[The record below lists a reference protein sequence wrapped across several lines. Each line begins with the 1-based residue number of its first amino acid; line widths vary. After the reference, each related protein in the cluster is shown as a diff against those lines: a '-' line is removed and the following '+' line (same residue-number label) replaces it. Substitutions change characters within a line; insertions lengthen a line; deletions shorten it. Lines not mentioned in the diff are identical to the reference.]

1 MFITDLSIRRPTV
14 SWVMSLI
21 LIIFGLFVFWKLPV
35 RELPNGIQPPVVQ
48 VQVDYKSAAA
58 SIVDQEVTQVLEDV
72 IGGAEGIKNIDSK
85 SENGRSTINVE
96 FDTSIDLDNAAN
108 DIRERVARVVDN
120 LPSESDPPQ
129 ILKRAAGFTTTMWLS
144 LSSSTWS
151 DLELG
156 DYAERFLVDQFS
168 SVKNV
173 GRIRV
178 GGLRELSIR
187 VWVDPI
193 KLAANDL
200 TIKEVESAMRGE
212 NISLPAGTLEADNID
227 LTLNLDKS
235 YNDIN
240 SIKQLPIKKKNNKV
254 ILLSD
259 VANVEFGPVSEKTL
273 FKAQTKDQINLKTV
287 GIGIYARSGASTVEL
302 SNEIK
307 KKIIEVKKSLPE
319 ELDLRVSFNRAN
331 YVEAAIEEVYKT
343 LFIAFILVVLIIYL
357 FLGNLKAVIVP
368 AIALPVS
375 LIASFLG
382 LYIFGLSINIFVLLS
397 FILAIGIITDDSVIM
412 TDAIYRRI
420 ENGENS
426 LVAAYKGSKQISFA
440 IIATT
445 LILVAVFLPLI
456 FIKGISGTLF
466 RETAIALSFSI
477 VVSSFVALTLSPMLA
492 SKFLNKKTSKKF
504 IIRKFENIFSNF
516 ANFYKETLG
525 TVIYKTRT
533 VGIFII
539 FIIIASILLFNFS
552 KKELLPMEDRGA
564 YLIIGATDEGSS
576 FEYTQEQAQK
586 VEARLLPLLQAEDSP
601 YSRFI
606 MRVPGFGSS
615 ANSYNSFIIIA
626 LLDDWKNRKK
636 GQQIVLREAIGKI
649 VTLPQALAFP
659 ISPQSIR
666 VSSYNK
672 PVQMVI
678 YGSTYEELEEI
689 QKKIIRKLRSNKN
702 LSRIDSD
709 YNRNKPEVKLIINK
723 NKAKD
728 LGVST
733 KAIGETLETLYGGKK
748 ITTFNKLGKEYPI
761 IVQQYLSDRRNKEGV
776 SKIFVRSE
784 TNSKLI
790 SLANLVSFK
799 EEGSAKQLA
808 RYNRQRAVTIS
819 ANINEGYTL
828 TEAIKFFEEVM
839 SSEAPKNQITWK
851 GKSEEIKETSNELF
865 IIFALALLTA
875 YLVMAA
881 TFNSFIHPFIIV
893 LTVPLAIFGGLVF
906 ILFLNSSVNI
916 FSQIAL
922 IILIGIS
929 TKNSILI
936 VDFANQIRT
945 TGKNIDTAVKE
956 ACAVRFRPIIM
967 TSLSTMIAMMPLVIG
982 NIGPGAGEGS
992 RLAVGSTILGGMI
1005 ISTFFTLYVTPSM
1018 YLALAKNT
1026 KRIDVIDIELKK
1038 NYLKNNIFIF
1048 I

>member
-1 MFITDLSIRRPTV
+1 MFITELSIRRPTI

-21 LIIFGLFVFWKLPV
+21 LIVFGLFVFWKLPV

-48 VQVDYKSAAA
+48 IQVDYKSAAA
-58 SIVDQEVTQVLEDV
+58 SIVDQEVTQVVEDV

-85 SENGRSTINVE
+85 SENGRSTINIE

-108 DIRERVARVVDN
+108 DIRERVARVIDN

-156 DYAERFLVDQFS
+156 DYAERYLVDQFS

-187 VWVDPI
+187 VWIDPI
-193 KLAANDL
+193 RLAANDL
-200 TIKEVESAMRGE
+200 TIKEVETAMRGE

-235 YNDIN
+235 YTDID
-240 SIKQLPIKKKNNKV
+240 SIKQLPIKKTGNKV

-259 VANVEFGPVSEKTL
+259 VAEIEFGPVSEKTL

-302 SNEIK
+302 SKDIE
-307 KKIIEVKKSLPE
+307 KKIIQVKKSLPE

-343 LFIAFILVVLIIYL
+343 LLIAFVLVVLIIYL

-382 LYIFGLSINIFVLLS
+382 LYLFGLSINIFVLLS

-420 ENGENS
+420 ENGETP

-440 IIATT
+440 IVATT
-445 LILVAVFLPLI
+445 LILIAVFLPLI
-456 FIKGISGTLF
+456 FIEGISGTLF

-492 SKFLNKKTSKKF
+492 SKFLNKKSSKKLF
-504 IIRKFENIFSNF
+504 IQKFEKFFLSF
-516 ANFYKETLG
+516 ANFYKETLDVIVNKTK
-525 TVIYKTRT
+525 TVSF
-533 VGIFII
+533 FIVLI
-539 FIIIASILLFNFS
+539 VIASVLLFNFS

-564 YLIIGATDEGSS
+564 YLIIGFTDEGTS

-606 MRVPGFGSS
+606 MRVPGFGNS

-636 GQQIVLREAIGKI
+636 GQEVVLREAIGKI
-649 VTLPQALAFP
+649 VTLPQAVAFP

-666 VSSYNK
+666 VSNYNK

-678 YGSTYEELEEI
+678 YGSTYKELEEI
-689 QKKIIRKLRSNKN
+689 QKKVIREIRSNKN
-702 LSRIDSD
+702 LSRIESD

-733 KAIGETLETLYGGKK
+733 KSIGETLETLYGGKK

-784 TNSKLI
+784 TNGKLI
-790 SLANLVSFK
+790 SLANLVSFE
-799 EEGSAKQLA
+799 EEGSAKELA
-808 RYNRQRAVTIS
+808 RYNRQPAVTIS

-828 TEAIKFFEEVM
+828 TEAIRYFEEVM
-839 SSEAPKNQITWK
+839 ANLAPENQITWK
-851 GKSEEIKETSNELF
+851 GKSEEIKETSNELI

-881 TFNSFIHPFIIV
+881 TFNSFIHPFIII

-906 ILFLNSSVNI
+906 VLFLNSSVNI

-936 VDFANQIRT
+936 VDYANQIRT
-945 TGKNIDTAVKE
+945 TGKNIESAVKE

-967 TSLSTMIAMMPLVIG
+967 TSLSTMIAMLPLVIG

-1026 KRIDVIDIELKK
+1026 KRIDVIDLELKK
-1038 NYLKNNIFIF
+1038 ELTKK
-1048 I
+1048 

>member
-1 MFITDLSIRRPTV
+1 MFITDLSIRRPVV
-14 SWVMSLI
+14 SSVFSLI
-21 LIIFGLFVFWKLPV
+21 LIVFGIFVFWKLPV
-35 RELPNGIQPPVVQ
+35 RELPSGLQPPVVQ
-48 VQVDYKSAAA
+48 IQVDYKSAAA
-58 SIVDQEVTQVLEDV
+58 PIIDQEVTQVIEDV

-85 SENGRSTINVE
+85 SSNGRSTIKVE

-129 ILKRAAGFTTTMWLS
+129 ILKQASGFTTTMWLA

-156 DYAERFLVDQFS
+156 DYAERYLVDTFS

-173 GRIRV
+173 GRILV

-200 TIKEVESAMRGE
+200 TVQEVERALRGE
-212 NISLPAGTLEADNID
+212 NIRLPAGTLEANNID

-235 YNDIN
+235 YNSIET
-240 SIKQLPIKKKNNKV
+240 IKQLPIKKTNKKV
-254 ILLSD
+254 VVLSD
-259 VANVEFGPVSEKTL
+259 VANIEFGPVSEKTL
-273 FKAQTKDQINLKTV
+273 FKAQRKDQLNLKTV

-302 SNEIK
+302 SKEIK
-307 KKIIEVKKSLPE
+307 KKIAKVNKSLPE
-319 ELDLRVSFNRAN
+319 GLELEVAFNRAT
-331 YVEAAIEEVYKT
+331 YIGAAINEVYKT
-343 LFIAFILVVLIIYL
+343 LIIAFVLVVIIIYL

-382 LYIFGLSINIFVLLS
+382 IYIFGLSINIFVLLS

-420 ENGENS
+420 ENGENP
-426 LVAAYKGSKQISFA
+426 LVAAYKGSKQITFA

-445 LILVAVFLPLI
+445 LILIAVFLPLI
-456 FIKGISGTLF
+456 FIEGISGTLF

-492 SKFLNKKTSKKF
+492 SKFLNKKNNKNF
-504 IIRKFENIFSNF
+504 IIRKFEKFFLGF
-516 ANFYKETLG
+516 AKFYQETLEVLVKKTK
-525 TVIYKTRT
+525 TVS
-533 VGIFII
+533 VFII
-539 FIIIASILLFNFS
+539 FIIVASILLFNFS

-564 YLIIGATDEGSS
+564 YLVIGFTDEGSS
-576 FEYTQEQAQK
+576 FEYTQEKAQVIEK
-586 VEARLLPLLQAEDSP
+586 RLIPLLQAENSP

-615 ANSYNSFIIIA
+615 ATSYNSFIIIA
-626 LLDDWKNRKK
+626 LLDHWKNRK
-636 GQQIVLREAIGKI
+636 QDSQTVMRQAIGKI
-649 VTLPQALAFP
+649 VTVPQAVAFP

-678 YGSTYEELEEI
+678 YGSTYEELERI
-689 QKKIIRKLRSNKN
+689 QSEVIGKLRRNNN
-702 LSRIDSD
+702 LSRLESD
-709 YNRNKPEVKLIINK
+709 YTRNKPEVKLIINK

-733 KAIGETLETLYGGKK
+733 ETIGKSLETLYGGKRV
-748 ITTFNKLGKEYPI
+748 TTFNKLGKEYPI
-761 IVQQYLSDRRNKEGV
+761 ILQQYLSDRRNKEGI
-776 SKIFVRSE
+776 SKIFVRSD
-784 TNSKLI
+784 TTGKLI
-790 SLANLVSFK
+790 SLTNLVNFK
-799 EEGSAKQLA
+799 EEGTAKELA

-819 ANINEGYTL
+819 ANISENYTL
-828 TEAIKFFEEVM
+828 SEAIKYLENTMAEV
-839 SSEAPKNQITWK
+839 SPQSQITWK

-881 TFNSFIHPFIIV
+881 TFNSFIHPFIII

-906 ILFLNSSVNI
+906 ILFLNSSINI

-922 IILIGIS
+922 VILIGIS

-936 VDFANQIRT
+936 VDYANQIRT
-945 TGKNIDTAVKE
+945 TGKNIETAVKE
-956 ACAVRFRPIIM
+956 ACSIRFRPIIM

-992 RLAVGSTILGGMI
+992 RLAVGATILGGMI
-1005 ISTFFTLYVTPSM
+1005 ISTFFTLYVTPTM

-1026 KRIDVIDIELKK
+1026 KRIDAIDLEL
-1038 NYLKNNIFIF
+1038 NRQLKR
-1048 I
+1048 